1 MGTAESKPVGDGVAA
16 AGSAN
21 ASGTVGKNLAG
32 TSPNDGENLH
42 QNASRGPSSQVADDD
57 GATGST
63 EPSSSGG
70 SRAGRDGTP
79 SHMAMMSGGHPQEVR
94 SSAGSSSHVADETV
108 RVNLAMADLMA
119 YLQVVA
125 NNSQNLP
132 LTRRDD
138 PELGRTVSTL
148 TAEEYAR
155 KSAAFIPS
163 DVRILGGT
171 FTKYG
176 RVWDLP
182 TSEEYNPVDGA
193 QEPGLSSGGACTNA
207 MLKVLYDTDSE
218 AADAMA
224 QSALVNPDKLFDDDE
239 SCTTGLGMPSKS
251 FDMSLT
257 DMATASTIT
266 WAEMLRKMKVEMQA
280 NGYAQ
285 VPTISSSRK
294 FDLSKPFSLVPP
306 DFDPEK
312 NKKRSLLIGC
322 NYIGMLGAELKAN
335 HDDIRSVKDFIVN
348 VHGFSEEKGLM
359 TILLDDNE
367 HKSPTHMNIV
377 ESFKALSEQSQ
388 PGDAVFIQFSG
399 HGCRVLDSAV
409 DTEAEGYDEAII
421 PSDFHTSG
429 MIRDTLLFKT
439 LLAPMRY
446 GVTVTCVFDSCDT
459 GVMMDLPYAWTTR
472 NDRPEAVPKMSLNDD
487 FSFVRFLKVV
497 KTLYETSTFTQL
509 GNAVGSALHHKPNLE
524 DGNKGGESFD
534 EDTVEVG
541 SLMTMDENNETVAG
555 EEIKGGNFMS
565 SFAACIVTPTTANPR
580 TQPKLSAALSGDS
593 VDGEKKSRGE
603 RNSSAYKSTSIFQKV
618 LNCTLAHDGD
628 ESDEERVFR
637 HTNTLDDTLGDD
649 HSFDH
654 TLEQSLSGHSNTYDT
669 WDDASDRGASP
680 SRGRGRS
687 RTMR

>member
-1 MGTAESKPVGDGVAA
+1 MGTVESKLDGDVNPAGENPAEGGDGTTTRKDAGKANGIQGPAAQAADDDNTGSTAQSSSGGSGAGRGGVPPPMNMEIRSA
-16 AGSAN
+16 AGA
-21 ASGTVGKNLAG
+21 
-32 TSPNDGENLH
+32 
-42 QNASRGPSSQVADDD
+42 SSQVADD
-57 GATGST
+57 
-63 EPSSSGG
+63 
-70 SRAGRDGTP
+70 
-79 SHMAMMSGGHPQEVR
+79 
-94 SSAGSSSHVADETV
+94 TV
-108 RVNLAMADLMA
+108 QVNLAMADLMA

-163 DVRILGGT
+163 DVRIMGGS

-193 QEPGLSSGGACTNA
+193 QEPGLSSGGACSNA

-239 SCTTGLGMPSKS
+239 SCATGLGMPSKS

-266 WAEMLRKMKVEMQA
+266 WAEMLRKMKIEMQA

-285 VPTISSSRK
+285 VPTITSSRK
-294 FDLSKPFSLVPP
+294 FDLSKAFSLVSP

-322 NYIGMLGAELKAN
+322 NYNEMSPAKVKAS

-359 TILLDDNE
+359 TILIDDDE

-421 PSDFHTSG
+421 PSDFTTSG
-429 MIRDTLLFKT
+429 MIRDTLVFKT

-459 GVMMDLPYAWTTR
+459 GVMIDLPYAWSTK

-509 GNAVGSALHHKPNLE
+509 GNAVGSALHKP
-524 DGNKGGESFD
+524 KGGGVGNNESD
-534 EDTVEVG
+534 EEDTVEVG
-541 SLMTMDENNETVAG
+541 SLMTMEEENNDFAP

-565 SFAACIVTPTTANPR
+565 SFAACIVTPKADQQA
-580 TQPKLSAALSGDS
+580 QPKLKAASSGDS
-593 VDGEKKSRGE
+593 GDAEKKARDDP
-603 RNSSAYKSTSIFQKV
+603 SSSNFNKNTSLFQKV
-618 LNCTLAHDGD
+618 LNCTLAHDGE

-637 HTNTLDDTLGDD
+637 HTNTLDDTLGGDD
-649 HSFDH
+649 NSFDH
-654 TLEQSLSGHSNTYDT
+654 TLDQSLSGPSNTYDT
-669 WDDASDRGASP
+669 WDDGSDGNSP
-680 SRGRGRS
+680 VRGRS